1 MWTGGPHCKRKSPKK
16 REPFELPRAGTVGEF
31 EGGFVPAECK
41 KQQAEKR
48 TQATG
53 MHSCARYDTNA
64 NNDGEG
70 QSEKILEQEQ
80 VLSILER
87 VPRIRENDPKLETKQ
102 NSRTRIER
110 VGISHDVSNPRGA
123 FVDACVGGTH
133 VEVLLDT
140 GATTDLIR
148 TDAARRMVDAPTME
162 RYVGRL
168 ETADGQKMAVDGVV
182 RTRFKLG
189 DLAKKIEV
197 LVVPKAE
204 MVL

>member
-1 MWTGGPHCKRKSPKK
+1 MSPKK
-16 REPFELPRAGTVGEF
+16 LEPFKLPRAGTLGEF
-31 EGGFVPAECK
+31 EGGFVSAEFK
-41 KQQAEKR
+41 KQQAERR

-53 MHSCARYDTNA
+53 SQSCALYDTNA

-110 VGISHDVSNPRGA
+110 VGISHDVSDPRRA

-133 VEVLLDT
+133 FEVLPDT

-148 TDAARRMVDAPTME
+148 TDVARRMVDASTME

-168 ETADGQKMAVDGVV
+168 ETADG
-182 RTRFKLG
+182 
-189 DLAKKIEV
+189 
-197 LVVPKAE
+197 
-204 MVL
+204 